1 MIPRY
6 SRPAMS
12 RVWSEDNQFALWLKV
27 EIAASQ
33 AWTEQGVIPAD
44 DMAEIKKAIF
54 SRALYDEH
62 FEQTKHD
69 VVSFTRAVTP
79 SIGDAGRWIHY
90 GLTSNDVKDTALS
103 LQLVEA
109 VDLIDGEVQR
119 LMEAVKARAEENIGV
134 ICIGRSHGIHAE
146 PMSFGLKLALWYS
159 ELADHRKSI
168 ALARESVSVGKISG
182 PVGTYAGIPPQI
194 EESVCRQLGIAP
206 APVSSQIVPRHRH
219 ANFVSALAQLAA
231 SLEKFATEIRA
242 LQRTEIREVEEP
254 FGTPGFVST
263 GSSSMPHKRN
273 PELTERICGLARV
286 VRGNSVVALENVAL
300 WHERDISHS
309 SAERIILPDSS
320 LAIDYMLD
328 LLTGV
333 VSGMKIYTGRM
344 MENVELTRGLVFSS
358 RVLAALIESGMDRT
372 SAYEIVQAAA
382 MQTWDARDEN
392 SDFRELIKADRK
404 VAQSLNPTQ
413 LDELFDYNF
422 FITHVAHT
430 FERLGLSTA
439 GLKNA

>member
-1 MIPRY
+1 
-6 SRPAMS
+6 MS
-12 RVWSEDNQFALWLKV
+12 RVWSEDNQFELWLRV

-33 AWTEQGVIPAD
+33 AWSEQGVIPAD
-44 DMAEIKKAIF
+44 EMEEIRKATF
-54 SRALYDEH
+54 SRELYDEH

-79 SIGDAGRWIHY
+79 SVGDAGRWIHY

-109 VDLIDGEVQR
+109 IDLIDGEVQR
-119 LMEAVKARAEENIGV
+119 LMEAVKVRAEENIGV
-134 ICIGRSHGIHAE
+134 ICIGRSHGVHAE
-146 PMSFGLKLALWYS
+146 PMSFGLKLATWYS

-168 ALARESVSVGKISG
+168 ALSRELISVGKISG
-182 PVGTYAGIPPQI
+182 PVGTYAGIPPEI

-219 ANFVSALAQLAA
+219 ANFVSTLAQLAA

-254 FGTPGFVST
+254 FGMPGYVST

-273 PELTERICGLARV
+273 PELTERICGLARL
-286 VRGNSVVALENVAL
+286 VRGNSVPALENVAL

-333 VSGMKIYTGRM
+333 VSGMKVYADRM
-344 MENVELTRGLVFSS
+344 MENVELTRGLVFSP
-358 RVLAALIESGMDRT
+358 RVLSALIESGMDRT

-382 MQTWDARDEN
+382 MQTWDEDG
-392 SDFRELIKADRK
+392 DFRELIKASGEVSRNL
-404 VAQSLNPTQ
+404 SESR
-413 LDELFDYNF
+413 LDELFDYSF
-422 FITHVAHT
+422 FMTHVGHT
-430 FERLGLSTA
+430 FKRLGLSTA
-439 GLKNA
+439 GLNGA

>member
-1 MIPRY
+1 
-6 SRPAMS
+6 MS

-27 EIAASQ
+27 EIVASH
-33 AWTEQGVIPAD
+33 AWAEQGVIPAD
-44 DMAEIKKAIF
+44 DMVEIKKATF

-69 VVSFTRAVTP
+69 LVSFTRAVTP

-103 LQLVEA
+103 LQLVET

-119 LMEAVKARAEENIGV
+119 LMEAVKGRAEENIGV
-134 ICIGRSHGIHAE
+134 ICIGRSHGVHAE
-146 PMSFGLKLALWYS
+146 PMSFGLKLASWYS

-168 ALARESVSVGKISG
+168 AHARESVSVGKISG
-182 PVGTYAGIPPQI
+182 PVGTYAGIPPEI

-219 ANFVSALAQLAA
+219 ANFVSTLAQLAA

-242 LQRTEIREVEEP
+242 LQRTELREIEDQ
-254 FGTPGFVST
+254 FGTPGFVSA

-309 SAERIILPDSS
+309 SAERIILPDTS
-320 LAIDYMLD
+320 LALDYMLD

-333 VSGMKIYTGRM
+333 VSGMKIFTDRM
-344 MENVELTRGLVFSS
+344 MENVELTRGLVFSP
-358 RVLAALIESGMDRT
+358 RVLAALVESGMDRT

-382 MQTWDARDEN
+382 MQTWDEGG
-392 SDFRELIKADRK
+392 DFRKLIKADGK
-404 VAQSLNPTQ
+404 VSESLSESQ

-422 FITHVAHT
+422 FITHVGHT

>member
-6 SRPAMS
+6 SRAEMG
-12 RVWSEDNQFALWLKV
+12 RVWSEDNQFELWLKV

-33 AWTEQGVIPAD
+33 AWVEQGVVPAE
-44 DMAEIKKAIF
+44 DMAEISKAIF
-54 SRALYDEH
+54 SRKLFDEH
-62 FEQTKHD
+62 FEETKHD
-69 VVSFTRAVTP
+69 IVSFTRAVTP

-103 LQLVEA
+103 LQLLETVE
-109 VDLIDGEVQR
+109 LIDGEVQR
-119 LMEAVKARAEENIGV
+119 LMNAVKGRAEETIGTL
-134 ICIGRSHGIHAE
+134 CIGRSHGIHAE
-146 PMSFGLKLALWYS
+146 PMSFGLKLASWYS

-168 ALARESVSVGKISG
+168 ALTREAVSVGKISG

-194 EESVCRQLGIAP
+194 EESVCRQLGISP
-206 APVSSQIVPRHRH
+206 APVSNQIVPRHRH
-219 ANFVSALAQLAA
+219 ANFVSTIAQLAA
-231 SLEKFATEIRA
+231 SLEKFATEIRS
-242 LQRTEIREVEEP
+242 LQRTEIRELEEP
-254 FGTPGFVST
+254 FGTPGYVST
-263 GSSSMPHKRN
+263 GSSAMPHKRN
-273 PELTERICGLARV
+273 PELTERICGLARL

-309 SAERIILPDSS
+309 SAERMILPDSS

-333 VSGMKIYTGRM
+333 VEGMTIYPDRM
-344 MENVELTRGLVFSS
+344 MENVELTRGLVFSP

-382 MQTWDARDEN
+382 MQTWDEGG
-392 SDFRELIKADRK
+392 DFRELIKADTR
-404 VAQSLNPTQ
+404 VAESLNETQ
-413 LDELFDYNF
+413 LNELFDYSF
-422 FITHVAHT
+422 FMTHVGHT

-439 GLKNA
+439 GLNA